1 MKDKIL
7 LIDDEVSLLKTLKM
21 ILEKSGFDV
30 IATTNASTGFKV
42 IKENINELSLIITD
56 LALPGGFDGFF
67 ILDAVKELRK
77 EMPVIM
83 ITAYGDVETAVK
95 AMQKGAF
102 NFMTKPIANFHVLIQ
117 QVKKA
122 IETANIKF
130 ENERLK
136 RELEQVFE
144 SKYKIVYKSEKIKN
158 LLEKAKEIAQTDETV
173 LITGQSGTGKEL
185 LARFIL
191 KNSKRANNN
200 FIAFNAAAVNEHLM
214 ESELFGHLKG
224 AFTGAETT
232 SPGYVGSAQK
242 GTLFIDEIGEMPLSL
257 QSKFLRFLQEKEYLP
272 VGSSVPLKADVR
284 IIAATNKNLEDEMK
298 KGNFRQDLF
307 YRLSVFPLNIPP
319 LKQRKEDI
327 PELIDF
333 FYEKWCESYK
343 KKAPKPTV
351 EMKKLLMK
359 QEWQGN
365 VRELENLMARY
376 VLYSGNI
383 PELSTTQKTEN
394 FEKNIQSKQLYFE
407 LGKQTLK
414 EMESTIIKKAL
425 KYANGNKKV
434 ASEILGISERT
445 IYRNITEDEE

>member
-1 MKDKIL
+1 MNDKIL
-7 LIDDEVSLLKTLKM
+7 LIDDEISILKTLKM
-21 ILEKSGFDV
+21 ILGKSGFDV
-30 IATTNASTGFKV
+30 ITASTASIGLKI

-56 LALPGGFDGFF
+56 LALPGGFDGLF

-83 ITAYGDVETAVK
+83 ITAFGNVETAVK

-102 NFMTKPIANFHVLIQ
+102 NFMTKPVNYQVLIQ
-117 QVKKA
+117 QAKKA
-122 IETANIKF
+122 IETANIRF

-136 RELEQVFE
+136 RELAQVFE

-200 FIAFNAAAVNEHLM
+200 FVAFNGAAVHENLM
-214 ESELFGHLKG
+214 ESELFGHIKG
-224 AFTGAETT
+224 AFTGAETN
-232 SPGYVGSAQK
+232 SPGYIGTAQK

-272 VGSSVPLKADVR
+272 VGSSIPLKSDVR
-284 IIAATNKNLEDEMK
+284 IIAATNKNLEEEMK
-298 KGNFRQDLF
+298 KGKFRQDLY
-307 YRLSVFPLNIPP
+307 YRLSIFPLKIPA
-319 LKQRKEDI
+319 LKHRKEDI
-327 PELIDF
+327 PKLIDF
-333 FYEKWCESYK
+333 FYEKWSESYK
-343 KKAPKPTV
+343 RTAPKPTI
-351 EMKKLLMK
+351 EMKKLLMEK
-359 QEWQGN
+359 EWQGN

-383 PELSTTQKTEN
+383 QEILQTTHKKSSERN
-394 FEKNIQSKQLYFE
+394 DEDKQLYFE

-414 EMESTIIKKAL
+414 EMETKIIKKAL
-425 KYANGNKKV
+425 KYANGNKKT
-434 ASEILGISERT
+434 ASELLGISERT
-445 IYRNITEDEE
+445 IYRKITEDEE